1 MKTTMLGLA
10 FAMLAAGCAH
20 GVSGNQ
26 ARAKNMRGWAVVDAA
41 PRLLVSGPATGVHAG
56 AESGALPSLFVVDQV
71 RGDDSDCALA
81 RAGHATAARPG
92 ADGRISI
99 PPGRAL
105 CAVAEKGSTEV
116 FWHGRVEDG
125 RSSLWALQ

>member
-20 GVSGNQ
+20 NVGGSQ
-26 ARAKNMRGWAVVDAA
+26 ARAKNMRGWAVVDTA
-41 PRLLVSGPATGVHAG
+41 PRLLVAGPATGVHAG
-56 AESGALPSLFVVDQV
+56 AESGALPTLFVVDQV
-71 RGDDSDCALA
+71 RGDDSDCAVA
-81 RAGHATAARPG
+81 RAAHSTAARPG
-92 ADGRISI
+92 PDGRIAI

-116 FWHGRVEDG
+116 FWHGRAEDG
-125 RSSLWALQ
+125 NSTMWALQ